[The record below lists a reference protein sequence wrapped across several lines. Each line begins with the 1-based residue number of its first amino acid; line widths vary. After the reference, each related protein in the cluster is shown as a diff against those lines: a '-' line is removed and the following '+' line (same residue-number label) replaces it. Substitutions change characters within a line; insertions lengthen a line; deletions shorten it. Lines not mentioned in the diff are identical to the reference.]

1 MSAVFVECIVKPN
14 PAEKLGRAGADQ
26 LPRRNLRADR
36 VPEAEP
42 PKHTSVRL
50 ERIRV

>member
-1 MSAVFVECIVKPN
+1 MSTVFVECIVEPD
-14 PAEKLGRAGADQ
+14 PAEKLGRVGAYQ
-26 LPRRNLRADR
+26 LPGRHLGADR